1 MTYKVALIGLGNIG
15 YKFGKDASSNSSLS
29 HYSAYDSNPSTQ
41 VIAGYTPDEMELN
54 SFENA
59 TGIKGYR
66 DLNKL
71 FEIKPDIVSI
81 CSPTENHIENLELC
95 LNNNIPMIWLEKPI
109 ASKIDSI
116 NSLRQNLKSMKQPP
130 KILVNFFRRYHS
142 GYIKLRRLI
151 KNKTFGELTYI
162 NINYSKGLLNNGLHM
177 LDMIPFL
184 FNVSSYEVIWK
195 ERISERENPSFILE
209 ADSGLKIY
217 VHGTNTDYHNI
228 DITVT
233 TQSAKLSIIH
243 GGMTVRVE
251 KSREHELFPGFYRL
265 SDSDDESLGSGGF
278 MNAFDLALT
287 DLIDCYEKNSS
298 PNSNLETAYF
308 SHQLLET
315 VISDG

>member
-1 MTYKVALIGLGNIG
+1 MIYKVALIGLGNIG

-41 VIAGYTPDEMELN
+41 VIAGYTPDEMELS
-54 SFENA
+54 SFENS
-59 TGIKGYR
+59 TGIKGYG
-66 DLNKL
+66 DLNEV
-71 FEIKPDIVSI
+71 FEERPDIVSI

-95 LNNNIPMIWLEKPI
+95 LKNNIPMIWLEKPI
-109 ASKIDSI
+109 ATKIDSI

-151 KNKTFGELTYI
+151 KNKTFGELTYV
-162 NINYSKGLLNNGLHM
+162 NINYSKGLLINGIHM
-177 LDMIPFL
+177 LDMIPYL

-195 ERISERENPSFILE
+195 ESISESENPSFILE

-217 VHGTNTDYHNI
+217 VHGTNTDYHNL

-265 SDSDDESLGSGGF
+265 SDSNDEILGSGGF
-278 MNAFDLALT
+278 MNAFDIALS
-287 DLIDCYEKNSS
+287 DLIESYEKDSS
-298 PNSNLETAYF
+298 PNSNLETAHF

-315 VISDG
+315 VISNG